1 MADSKTHNLWL
12 HRFAIL
18 VAFSTFILIFIGGLV
33 TSTGSGLAVP
43 DWPNTFGHFMF
54 SFPLS
59 QMVGGILYEHGHRM
73 IASIVGFLTVIL
85 AVWLW
90 LKDDQKWLRWFG
102 IIALLAVITQGALG
116 GLTVL
121 MQLPT
126 LISVFHGCLAQGFF
140 LMTIVIA
147 MATSKGWH
155 EDSTIAFKGNS
166 NHIFQAALYTTIMVY
181 IQLILGATM
190 RHSGAGL
197 AIPDFPLAFGKIIPE
212 ITTQAIAIHFLHRIG
227 AVLVSIFV
235 LYTVI
240 KIMTNF
246 RNEPKLT
253 KPAYTL
259 AGALVLQ
266 ITLAAITIWTQ
277 KAVLPTTAHV
287 ATGAFIL
294 GNSLFLTLRVYLLLK
309 PTPNKE
315 MNYIPEPITTT

>member
-1 MADSKTHNLWL
+1 MPDNKIHNIWL
-12 HRFAIL
+12 HRFAVL
-18 VAFSTFILIFIGGLV
+18 VSLSTFILIFIGGLV

-85 AVWLW
+85 AIWLW
-90 LKDDQKWLRWFG
+90 LKEDMKWLRWFG
-102 IIALLAVITQGALG
+102 MIALLSVITQGALG

-126 LISVFHGCLAQGFF
+126 IVSVLHGCLAQGFF
-140 LMTIVIA
+140 MMTIVIA
-147 MATSKGWH
+147 VATSRQWH
-155 EDSTIAFKGNS
+155 EKTAIKFEGNS
-166 NHIFQAALYTTIMVY
+166 RPIFQAALYTTIMVY
-181 IQLILGATM
+181 VQLILGATM

-227 AVLVSIFV
+227 AVLVSIFI

-240 KIMTNF
+240 KIITNF

-253 KPAYTL
+253 IPAYTL
-259 AGALVLQ
+259 TGALILQ

-294 GNSLFLTLRVYLLLK
+294 GNSLYLTLKIYFLLK
-309 PTPNKE
+309 PVIAKE
-315 MNYIPEPITTT
+315 TNYISEPLTTI